1 MSAFQAGRG
10 TQPAPLSPRVGQ
22 NGTAGP
28 ASLGELGRAAGPPPA
43 GHGPTM
49 AKSCSESEI
58 RRIITFLGASV
69 PCGFFWNGF
78 DLGNI
83 VPGTNEILVF

>member
-1 MSAFQAGRG
+1 
-10 TQPAPLSPRVGQ
+10 
-22 NGTAGP
+22 
-28 ASLGELGRAAGPPPA
+28 
-43 GHGPTM
+43 M

-69 PCGFFWNGF
+69 PYGFFWNGF

-83 VPGTNEILVF
+83 VPGANEIPVF

>member
-28 ASLGELGRAAGPPPA
+28 ASLGELGRTAGPPPRA
-43 GHGPTM
+43 RADDGQVLFRERNPTNNHLSGG
-49 AKSCSESEI
+49 KRTLWI
-58 RRIITFLGASV
+58 FLE
-69 PCGFFWNGF
+69 W
-78 DLGNI
+78 L
-83 VPGTNEILVF
+83 